1 MHQNTIF
8 SSFFGI
14 SGSQLQQIQADIDQ
28 ILATYPHNS
37 VLVFFYTKINI
48 NDSMFLKKRENSWKI
63 VNFPL
68 FSWCHNIGIIA

>member
-1 MHQNTIF
+1 MHQNTTF

-37 VLVFFYTKINI
+37 VFVLFYTKTNI
-48 NDSMFLKKRENSWKI
+48 NDSMFLKKCENCWKI

-68 FSWCHNIGIIA
+68 FSRRHNIGIIA